1 MRPVSKITSYV
12 DIREYVSPA
21 AFTSAMN
28 FLAWHNRLKMTAMLE
43 PWKALVV
50 AQACEARPLNPLEYN
65 TVKAF
70 CAEVPSACP
79 QSIEHVRELSAR
91 LEAALGRQ

>member
-43 PWKALVV
+43 PWKALVI
-50 AQACEARPLNPLEYN
+50 AQACETRPLDPLEYSA
-65 TVKAF
+65 VRDF
-70 CAEVPSACP
+70 CTEQLTACP
-79 QSIEHVRELSAR
+79 RTIDHIREMSAR
-91 LEAALGRQ
+91 LEACLGRN